1 MNIVDQINLI
11 KRGCAEFIG
20 EEDLIKKLK
29 HSEQTGK
36 KLVIKAGFDPTA
48 PDIHLGHTILL
59 NKLKVLQDM
68 GHRVCF
74 LVGDFTALIGDPT
87 GRNATRP
94 PLSPEDILINAKT
107 YHEQAFKVL
116 DRNKTEILY
125 NSTWLAKLSP
135 IELIKLA
142 SSYTVA
148 RMLER
153 DDFHKRFNSQQPIAI
168 HEFLYPLLQ
177 GYDSVE
183 MQADLEIGG
192 NDQKFNFL
200 VARELQKHYGKP
212 AQAILTLPLLEGLDG
227 VRKMS
232 KSYNNY
238 IGVTDSPDEMFGKIM
253 SLNDDIMWKYFE
265 LLSFKDSA
273 EIDSLHKE
281 VIAGKNPRD
290 AKIILGEEIVARFH
304 DAGAAKKA
312 VENFNNRF
320 AKGQMPENIEE
331 IELDLNQLNTEIKNV
346 AADGIALVHLLKF
359 AGLTTST
366 SESMRMIKS
375 GAVKINGEK
384 VIDEKKFITIDTQ
397 EIYQVGKLKFKK
409 IILKK

>member
-1 MNIVDQINLI
+1 MDIADQINLI

-20 EEDLIKKLK
+20 EEDLIKKLQ
-29 HSEQTGK
+29 HCEQTGK
-36 KLVIKAGFDPTA
+36 KLIVKAGFDPTA
-48 PDIHLGHTILL
+48 PDIHLGHTVLL
-59 NKLKVLQDM
+59 NKLKVLQDL

-87 GRNATRP
+87 GRNVTRV
-94 PLSPEDILINAKT
+94 PLSQEDILINAKT
-107 YHEQAFKVL
+107 YQVQAFKIL
-116 DRNKTEILY
+116 DPNKTEILY
-125 NSTWLAKLSP
+125 NSAWLAKMSP
-135 IELIKLA
+135 VDLIKLA

-153 DDFHKRFNSQQPIAI
+153 DDFHKRFTNQQPIAI

-177 GYDSVE
+177 GFDSVE
-183 MQADLEIGG
+183 MQADLELGG
-192 NDQKFNFL
+192 NDQKFNL
-200 VARELQKHYGKP
+200 LMGRELQRHYNKP

-265 LLSFKDSA
+265 LLSFKSED
-273 EIDSLHKE
+273 EVKSLHKE
-281 VIAGKNPRD
+281 VLAGKNPRD
-290 AKIILGEEIVARFH
+290 AKIILGHEIVARFH
-304 DAGAAKKA
+304 DQDAAQKA
-312 VENFNNRF
+312 MENFNNRF
-320 AKGQMPENIEE
+320 TKGQMPENIDE
-331 IELDLNQLNTEIKNV
+331 IELDLNQLNTEIKHPQV
-346 AADGIALVHLLKF
+346 DGMGLVYLLKF
-359 AGLTTST
+359 AGLTAST

-384 VIDEKKFITIDTQ
+384 VVDEKKLIAVDTQ